1 MDLKIPDLSHE
12 VRSTEKRLLVPVDN
26 NTDPNQDSP
35 QEIQEREELAAELEA
50 MMDAAV
56 ETEATEE
63 EEEACIQSSDVEM
76 DMNVD
81 LDQTEETDTERNPPE
96 QQEHEQSQSDP
107 KPTPV
112 LPLISPLLSTA
123 PLKSDPAPRYP
134 YLNRSIRVPIS
145 PAQKLIAQQFLRR
158 SRDYLR
164 DTSAGGLSRL
174 GDEER
179 EAANLKIQTGTG
191 RAILEPATLTAA
203 QSPTKYQQNGQ
214 LRSDTNQ
221 RISAPAPADD
231 PGMHLNEIW
240 RDLGRPSTA
249 DERRT
254 FYGNSQRRKRQ

>member
-12 VRSTEKRLLVPVDN
+12 VRPTEKRLLVPVDN

-56 ETEATEE
+56 EAEATEE
-63 EEEACIQSSDVEM
+63 EGACIQSSDVEM
-76 DMNVD
+76 DMNV
-81 LDQTEETDTERNPPE
+81 DQTEETDTERNPPE
-96 QQEHEQSQSDP
+96 QQEHEQSQSEP

-145 PAQKLIAQQFLRR
+145 PAQRIIAQQFLRR

-179 EAANLKIQTGTG
+179 EAANLKIQTGTA
-191 RAILEPATLTAA
+191 RDIPEPATLTAA

-214 LRSDTNQ
+214 LRSHTNQ

-240 RDLGRPSTA
+240 RDLDRPSTA
-249 DERRT
+249 EERRT
-254 FYGNSQRRKRQ
+254 FYGNSQRRKRR